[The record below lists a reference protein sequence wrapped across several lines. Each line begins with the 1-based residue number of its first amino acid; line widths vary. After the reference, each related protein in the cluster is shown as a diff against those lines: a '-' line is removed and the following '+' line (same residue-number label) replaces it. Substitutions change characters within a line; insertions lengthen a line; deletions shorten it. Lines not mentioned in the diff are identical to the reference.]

1 MQISTSKKT
10 KTAAL
15 FTTTLL
21 FASIMMMAIPIQA
34 QLEPIPTVPGKAEG
48 YPDLG
53 PLPSGVTP
61 DYTVETVAYLSFRPN
76 PIGVG
81 QSLLV
86 NIWSSPGMYH
96 AFYMCDYKVT
106 IEKPDGTTFVAG
118 PMDSFFGDATMWFE
132 FTPDM
137 AGTWR
142 LKFENPGTYLPA
154 GIYDDRPGPGGGF
167 FDIGN
172 YSLYTS
178 MWYMPSSTDWQELEV
193 QEDFVWSYPDLG
205 LPTDYWTRPIP
216 IQQRS
221 WTWVTGNYPWSS
233 VIYYPGGR
241 RLFPSNYKYTPYVQ
255 APNTAHIV
263 WKEQGNIAGL
273 VGSGYGYEALTG
285 SASQPSLIYEGRAYR
300 TYTKPGTGKTLWQC
314 FDIRTGEVFWEMEPA
329 SSTSMGF
336 FGPMTITVTPSCI
349 SYDYGT
355 EEIPG
360 AGARAGFSV
369 TLLGISGGRLYKWNA
384 WTGAM
389 VTNVTAMDSATAGGG
404 MSGGGGAVLYNDP
417 YVLSIQNLGGGN
429 YCLINWTT
437 SGSSSNFA
445 SRVLSN
451 ITWPRSSLGTVDF
464 DSGVAVTC
472 SWVSPPG
479 PQYCYG
485 NVMEAVDLY
494 TGEVLWASS
503 TNDTITEAVQSPS
516 TFVVDRGKC
525 AFGAHGRHWTAF
537 YLRGPNAGE
546 VAWISEKLD
555 YPWGAWFPYATAS
568 YDFNESKGAIITN
581 TYDGVYAIDWDD
593 GSIIWHYQ
601 DPDAV
606 PFENPY
612 TTEEGAPSTPFFTGL
627 KTADG
632 KVYISNTE
640 HTPSAPIARDW
651 KLHCINATTGEGIW
665 RMGTPGSVGAI
676 ADGYLT
682 VPSFYDGYMYVYGK
696 GKSATTVTAPETT
709 VPKGT
714 AVLIKGTVLDQS
726 PGQPGT
732 PCVSAESMQT
742 QMEYLHLQLPMDG
755 IWHNETITGVP
766 VMLTAID
773 SDNNVYDLGTVTS
786 NGYYGTFSHAWT
798 PPEEGLYE
806 IIASF
811 MGDDSYGSSVAAT
824 AVNVGPAPSPAVPI
838 EPEPTEPEPTEPEPT
853 EPEPTEPEPTE
864 PEPTEPEPTE
874 PEPTEP
880 TEAPFITTEIAII
893 AAVVIAVILGIA
905 AYWALRKRK

>member
-1 MQISTSKKT
+1 MQILTSKKT
-10 KTAAL
+10 KTVAL
-15 FTTTLL
+15 FITILL

-34 QLEPIPTVPGKAEG
+34 QLEPVPKVPGGAEG
-48 YPDLG
+48 MPDLG

-86 NIWSSPGMYH
+86 NMWSSPGMYH
-96 AFYMCDYKVT
+96 AFYMADYKVT
-106 IEKPDGTTFVAG
+106 IEAPDGTTTDRV
-118 PMDSFFGDATMWFE
+118 MDSYLGDATAWFE
-132 FTPDM
+132 FVPNQV
-137 AGTWR
+137 GTWR

-154 GIYDDRPGPGGGF
+154 GIYKDRPGPGGGF

-193 QEDFVWSYPDLG
+193 QEDFVSSYPDLG

-216 IQQRS
+216 VQQRS

-241 RLFPSNYKYTPYVQ
+241 RLFTSNYKYTPYVQ

-273 VGSGYGYEALTG
+273 VGSGYGYESLTG

-300 TYTKPGTGKTLWQC
+300 TYTKPGTGQTLWQC
-314 FDIRTGEVFWEMEPA
+314 FDLRTGEVFWETEPA
-329 SSTSMGF
+329 SSTTMGW
-336 FGPMTITVTPSCI
+336 FGPMTTTVTPSCI

-355 EEIPG
+355 EEVPG

-384 WTGAM
+384 YTGAM
-389 VTNVTAMDSATAGGG
+389 VTNVTAMDSQTAGGG
-404 MSGGGGAVLYNDP
+404 MFGGGGPVLYNDP

-429 YCLINWTT
+429 YRLINWTT
-437 SGSSSNFA
+437 SGSSSDFA
-445 SRVLSN
+445 SRVMSN

-485 NVMEAVDLY
+485 HVMEAVDLY

-503 TNDTITEAVQSPS
+503 TNDTITEAVQSGS
-516 TFVVDRGKC
+516 TFVADRGKC
-525 AFGAHGRHWTAF
+525 AFGAHGRHWTAY

-546 VAWISEKLD
+546 VAWISEKMD
-555 YPWGAWFPYATAS
+555 YPWGGWVPYATAS
-568 YDFNESKGAIITN
+568 YSFNETKGAIITS
-581 TYDGVYAIDWDD
+581 TYEGVYAIDWDD
-593 GSIIWHYQ
+593 GSIIWHYT
-601 DPDAV
+601 DPDYV

-612 TTEEGAPSTPFFTGL
+612 DATPFFTGL
-627 KTADG
+627 QIADG

-651 KLHCINATTGEGIW
+651 KLHCINATNGEGIW
-665 RMGTPGSVGAI
+665 RMGTPGSVNAI
-676 ADGYLT
+676 ADGYCT
-682 VPSFYDGYMYVYGK
+682 VSSFYDGYMYVYGK

-714 AVLIKGTVLDQS
+714 AMLIKGTVTDQS
-726 PGQPGT
+726 PGQPDT
-732 PCVSAESMQT
+732 PCVSADSMQT

-766 VMLTAID
+766 VYLTAID
-773 SDNNVYDLGTVTS
+773 SDNNVYDLGTVTT
-786 NGYYGTFSHAWT
+786 NGYYGIFSYAWT
-798 PPEEGLYE
+798 PPKEDVYT
-806 IIASF
+806 IMASF
-811 MGDDSYGSSVAAT
+811 MGDDSYGSSSAAT
-824 AVNVGPAPSPAVPI
+824 AVNVGPAPSPGPQG
-838 EPEPTEPEPTEPEPT
+838 EPGPQGSAGATGSQGEPGPQGSKGSTGDTGPQGPQGETGPQGP
-853 EPEPTEPEPTE
+853 
-864 PEPTEPEPTE
+864 
-874 PEPTEP
+874 
-880 TEAPFITTEIAII
+880 EAPSITTEVAII

-905 AYWALRKRK
+905 AYWALKRRK